1 MKSIVV
7 KLCKRLLALL
17 GFAVVSCDILEI
29 RCEYG
34 TPTMDYTVMGK
45 VVNRQGENLKG
56 IKVKSMEYMPDST
69 YTDAY
74 GSFRIVENDVTG
86 GGGKVPLVFEDET
99 EIYRS
104 DTVYV
109 QLTQVEEGDGDWY
122 CGAYEAKDVK
132 ITMKEK

>member
-1 MKSIVV
+1 MKKWML
-7 KLCKRLLALL
+7 KLCQGLLALL
-17 GFAVVSCDILEI
+17 GVSAAVSCI
-29 RCEYG
+29 RYEYG

-45 VVNRQGENLKG
+45 VMNQQGENLKG

-74 GSFRIVENDVTG
+74 GSFRIIENDATG
-86 GGGKVPLVFEDET
+86 GGGKVPLVFEDEADV
-99 EIYRS
+99 YRS

-122 CGAYEAKDVK
+122 CGVYEAKDVK
-132 ITMKEK
+132 ITMRKK